1 MAPKNLS
8 KTDPIDHAN
17 AKSLVD
23 FERDY
28 LPPRSSYTPYVIP
41 SRSPQSEVD
50 IELHTPETLSSA
62 ELTTL
67 LDLVAKTSGKHYR
80 ASAMGWNQRKK
91 RAEMRLRD
99 LKYLVVRGRGELDR
113 EGGGEGKDVGGD
125 EKEGE
130 KVGEKGEVKV
140 NEGRVGRDQ
149 AVVGKKRKRTTD
161 EDADTEKSPPNPS
174 EKQPPEILGFA
185 SFMPTYEDGKK
196 VIYVYEIHLEEQ
208 LRGLVSIHNYPI
220 QSNPTPIFQLQS
232 TLTSNPRRTKLS
244 QTLMSLIQHAAEKIP
259 GVEKVMLTC
268 FTANAAARRFYERLG
283 YEVDEFSPEPRVMR
297 GGKEVRADYMI
308 LSRGV
313 GG

>member
-1 MAPKNLS
+1 MAPKNPS

-28 LPPRSSYTPYVIP
+28 LPPRSSYTPYGIP
-41 SRSPQSEVD
+41 PGEVD
-50 IELHTPETLSSA
+50 ISLHTPETLSSA
-62 ELTTL
+62 ELTML

-80 ASAMGWNQRKK
+80 ASTWGWNQRKK

-99 LKYLVVRGRGELDR
+99 LKYLVVRGRNAR
-113 EGGGEGKDVGGD
+113 GD
-125 EKEGE
+125 EKGEE
-130 KVGEKGEVKV
+130 KVDGDE
-140 NEGRVGRDQ
+140 VGRDQ

-161 EDADTEKSPPNPS
+161 EDVNAEKQTPNP
-174 EKQPPEILGFA
+174 EETQKPEILGFA

-208 LRGLVSIHNYPI
+208 LRG
-220 QSNPTPIFQLQS
+220 
-232 TLTSNPRRTKLS
+232 TKLS

-297 GGKEVRADYMI
+297 GGKEVRADYVI

-313 GG
+313 RG